1 MAKKEIY
8 NIELPSERGS
18 RTSSSGGMRTRANG
32 GTTRNSGASRSGVG
46 TRTGASSTRG
56 GSSRGGYASG
66 ARNGASKKKISTG
79 TSNRSGYGSGS
90 RTGSAS
96 SRNGA
101 STRTGSAS
109 SRRGYDSRRDSSEYR
124 SSTRGASR
132 TTSSRNRHI
141 DEYEGAENYER
152 PRRSSRQIA
161 KARKKR
167 KRRKILFIIEAI
179 ALILLLLFLFA
190 WLKLGLINW
199 DDLKNLRTNKLD
211 DETAALLDG
220 YTTVAFFGVD
230 NRSAGHY
237 EGGNSDSIMICT
249 INNDTKEVRVA
260 SVYRDTVL
268 DVDGKGTYKKC
279 NYAYNH
285 GGPEEAI
292 NMLNLNMDLDIQKYV
307 AVDFF
312 ALAEVIDAFG
322 GIDLDITEDE
332 AYHMNSGGDMCY
344 IWETATSAGVEV
356 PPDVTPGTGVHV
368 NGVQAVADARI
379 RKTSGGDFA
388 RAQRQRIVLEKVVEK
403 AQHANIFTL
412 NKVADAA
419 FDDVGTNFT
428 LNQILS
434 LAKYVKD
441 YQLVDTAGFPFY
453 KNSEH
458 RLEGTSVV
466 CPCTLESNVRQL
478 HAFLYNNPEVKLS
491 DVVVSTSKDIENLM
505 GLGEEDALD
514 YGY

>member
-1 MAKKEIY
+1 
-8 NIELPSERGS
+8 
-18 RTSSSGGMRTRANG
+18 
-32 GTTRNSGASRSGVG
+32 
-46 TRTGASSTRG
+46 
-56 GSSRGGYASG
+56 
-66 ARNGASKKKISTG
+66 
-79 TSNRSGYGSGS
+79 
-90 RTGSAS
+90 
-96 SRNGA
+96 
-101 STRTGSAS
+101 
-109 SRRGYDSRRDSSEYR
+109 
-124 SSTRGASR
+124 
-132 TTSSRNRHI
+132 
-141 DEYEGAENYER
+141 
-152 PRRSSRQIA
+152 
-161 KARKKR
+161 
-167 KRRKILFIIEAI
+167 FIIEAI

-199 DDLKNLRTNKLD
+199 DDLKNLRINKLD

-268 DVDGKGTYKKC
+268 DVDGNGTYKKC

-322 GIDLDITEDE
+322 GIDLDITEEE

-356 PPDVTPGTGVHV
+356 PPDVTPGNAVHV
-368 NGVQAVADARI
+368 NGVQAVAYARI

-403 AQHANIFTL
+403 AQNANIFTL

-478 HAFLYNNPEVKLS
+478 HAFLYNNPDVKLS

>member
-8 NIELPSERGS
+8 NIELPSERES

-32 GTTRNSGASRSGVG
+32 GATRSGGATRNSGYSRSGVG
-46 TRTGASSTRG
+46 SRSGASSARS
-56 GSSRGGYASG
+56 GSSRSSYASG
-66 ARNGASKKKISTG
+66 A
-79 TSNRSGYGSGS
+79 RSGYGSGN

-109 SRRGYDSRRDSSEYR
+109 SRREYDSRRDSSEYR
-124 SSTRGASR
+124 SGTGRASR

-141 DEYEGAENYER
+141 DEYEVS
-152 PRRSSRQIA
+152 RSSRQSA

-211 DETAALLDG
+211 AETAALLDG

-249 INNDTKEVRVA
+249 INNDTKEVKVA

-268 DVDGKGTYKKC
+268 DVDGNGTYKKC

-322 GIDLDITEDE
+322 GIDLDITEEE

-356 PPDVTPGTGVHV
+356 PPDVTPGNAVHV
-368 NGVQAVADARI
+368 NGVQAVAYARI

-403 AQHANIFTL
+403 AQNSNIFTL

-434 LAKYVKD
+434 LARYVKD
-441 YQLVDTAGFPFY
+441 YQLVDTTGFPFY

-478 HAFLYNNPEVKLS
+478 HAFLYNNPDVKLS

>member
-32 GTTRNSGASRSGVG
+32 GATRNSGSSRSGVG
-46 TRTGASSTRG
+46 SRSGASSARS
-56 GSSRGGYASG
+56 GSSRSGYASG
-66 ARNGASKKKISTG
+66 TRSGSGKKKISTG
-79 TSNRSGYGSGS
+79 ASTRSGYGSG
-90 RTGSAS
+90 
-96 SRNGA
+96 N
-101 STRTGSAS
+101 RTGSAS

-124 SSTRGASR
+124 NSTRSTSR
-132 TTSSRNRHI
+132 NMSSRDRRS

-199 DDLKNLRTNKLD
+199 DNLKNLRTNKLD

-322 GIDLDITEDE
+322 GIDLDITEEE

-356 PPDVTPGTGVHV
+356 PPDVTPGNAVHV
-368 NGVQAVADARI
+368 NGVQAVAYARI

-403 AQHANIFTL
+403 AQNANIFTL

>member
-8 NIELPSERGS
+8 NIELPSERVS
-18 RTSSSGGMRTRANG
+18 RTSSSGGVRTRANG
-32 GTTRNSGASRSGVG
+32 GATRS
-46 TRTGASSTRG
+46 
-56 GSSRGGYASG
+56 GSSRSSYASG
-66 ARNGASKKKISTG
+66 TRSVSGKKKISTG
-79 TSNRSGYGSGS
+79 ASTRSGYGSG
-90 RTGSAS
+90 
-96 SRNGA
+96 N
-101 STRTGSAS
+101 RTGSAS
-109 SRRGYDSRRDSSEYR
+109 SRRGYDTRRDSSEYR
-124 SSTRGASR
+124 SGTRSASR

-152 PRRSSRQIA
+152 PRRSSRQSA

-211 DETAALLDG
+211 AETAALLDG

-249 INNDTKEVRVA
+249 INNDTKEVKVA

-268 DVDGKGTYKKC
+268 DVDGNGTYKKC

-322 GIDLDITEDE
+322 GIDLDITEEE

-356 PPDVTPGTGVHV
+356 PPDVTPGNAVHV
-368 NGVQAVADARI
+368 NGVQAVAYARI

-403 AQHANIFTL
+403 AQNANIFTL

-434 LAKYVKD
+434 LAKYVRD

-478 HAFLYNNPEVKLS
+478 HSFLYNNPEVKLS

>member
-1 MAKKEIY
+1 MVVQQEIAELLEVVSAQGQVLHQLEAAHPVAVMLLEPEAAPVRKKYRLALQPEAAIARETEQDLRHPEMELLQELELHHLEEDMTRDEIHQ
-8 NIELPSERGS
+8 NIEVVP
-18 RTSSSGGMRTRANG
+18 
-32 GTTRNSGASRSGVG
+32 
-46 TRTGASSTRG
+46 
-56 GSSRGGYASG
+56 
-66 ARNGASKKKISTG
+66 
-79 TSNRSGYGSGS
+79 
-90 RTGSAS
+90 
-96 SRNGA
+96 
-101 STRTGSAS
+101 
-109 SRRGYDSRRDSSEYR
+109 
-124 SSTRGASR
+124 
-132 TTSSRNRHI
+132 RNRHI

-249 INNDTKEVRVA
+249 INNDTKEVKVA

-322 GIDLDITEDE
+322 GIDLDITEEE

-356 PPDVTPGTGVHV
+356 PPDVTPGTAVHV
-368 NGVQAVADARI
+368 NGVQAVAYARI

-403 AQHANIFTL
+403 AQNANIFTL

-458 RLEGTSVV
+458 RLDGTSVV

-478 HAFLYNNPEVKLS
+478 HAFLYNNPDVKLS